1 MIRKVE
7 ATDYPRLMEIWE
19 SAVSST
25 HDFLKEED
33 FLYYKEQ
40 LPVYFQ
46 HVTLFGFEQEGI
58 LIGFMGIAE
67 GNLEMLFVDDNY
79 RGIGIGKRLIT
90 YAIGN
95 LQVTKVDVNEQNIQ
109 AVGFY
114 KYMGFSIY
122 KRSNL
127 DGEGKEYPILGVGGN
142 DLKQAYVI
150 SNIPDSL
157 KHNAEVKLWI
167 QSQNENGIFKSS
179 FPVIS
184 EYPHQFAVY
193 GTLGLIGFLIP
204 SGYIICQLL
213 GLYKKWLHIDQEL
226 FWKVFS
232 LVVGY
237 FGLMVSFIAGTT
249 MQLYLYWIMLGTMIS
264 LLLSIKNEIL

>member
-1 MIRKVE
+1 MIRKVK
-7 ATDYPRLMEIWE
+7 ATDYPRLMESWE

-79 RGIGIGKRLIT
+79 RGTGIGKRLIT

-127 DGEGKEYPILGVGGN
+127 DGEGKEYPIL
-142 DLKQAYVI
+142 
-150 SNIPDSL
+150 
-157 KHNAEVKLWI
+157 H
-167 QSQNENGIFKSS
+167 
-179 FPVIS
+179 
-184 EYPHQFAVY
+184 
-193 GTLGLIGFLIP
+193 
-204 SGYIICQLL
+204 
-213 GLYKKWLHIDQEL
+213 
-226 FWKVFS
+226 
-232 LVVGY
+232 
-237 FGLMVSFIAGTT
+237 
-249 MQLYLYWIMLGTMIS
+249 MQL
-264 LLLSIKNEIL
+264 